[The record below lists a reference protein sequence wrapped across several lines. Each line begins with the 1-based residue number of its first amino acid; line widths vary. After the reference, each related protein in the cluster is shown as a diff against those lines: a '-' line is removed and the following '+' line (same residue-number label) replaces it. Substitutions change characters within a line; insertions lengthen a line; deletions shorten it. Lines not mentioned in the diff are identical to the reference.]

1 MFCTSCGAKLID
13 GMRFCVEC
21 GAEIIPMEPVDE
33 PTASEAKPDDP
44 KPQATVVEPP
54 AKEDVAKPE
63 PVANSSE
70 AARPLAARI
79 KQAIPTAESKP
90 VQAATAA
97 QAPAWQPAKP
107 QPLPNQPIAA
117 EQPVP
122 VRKSIPSA
130 EPISSAFSEQT
141 RTRPVESPVSGTRL
155 PVAQIVAALAIA
167 AMLACVFFIVL
178 PALSGNQGATGSMVA
193 SGDVASSSVTT
204 PTDGSG
210 APASTAAPA
219 ESGIQQQTTEGG
231 SVQQGGI
238 NMNEGVTFIEI
249 NYNQA
254 WIDSALLGLQGFSW
268 LFSWGMYLFLIATLG
283 ILIWVFFDS
292 ISKHK
297 DQQALVPR
305 ILSMVGL
312 FLIFPAFIFR
322 FTGNADGVH
331 TLVRMNGEP
340 GAPYYPGPINWNVNW
355 LVRGYGPM
363 IAIIALL
370 GVIIS
375 IVALV
380 VYASSVQRSRPSTEF
395 VQAFNSQINSLER
408 KVENVQNAQA
418 ATATRTPSA
427 SFASNASSN
436 ATIIDRK
443 PQAATIIDLPK
454 SGDTL
459 AVQSGAG
466 RGIVYDLPCEDVIA
480 GRDAGNF
487 IVVSDGKVSSRH
499 CKLVFGGA
507 GTWTVMD
514 MGSTNG
520 TYLNGQRING
530 QAPLADGDSIK
541 IGDTVLVFRQGR

>member
-21 GAEIIPMEPVDE
+21 GAEIIPMDPGAESDAIE
-33 PTASEAKPDDP
+33 TKPDDP
-44 KPQATVVEPP
+44 KPQATVIESP

-63 PVANSSE
+63 PEASPSV

-79 KQAIPTAESKP
+79 KQAIPMAESKP
-90 VQAATAA
+90 AQAATVA
-97 QAPAWQPAKP
+97 QTPAWQPAKP

-122 VRKSIPSA
+122 VRKPIPSA

-141 RTRPVESPVSGTRL
+141 RPRPVESPVSGTR
-155 PVAQIVAALAIA
+155 PPAAPIVAALAIA
-167 AMLACVFFIVL
+167 AVLACVFFIVL
-178 PALSGNQGATGSMVA
+178 PALSGNQGV
-193 SGDVASSSVTT
+193 
-204 PTDGSG
+204 
-210 APASTAAPA
+210 PASTANLA
-219 ESGIQQQTTEGG
+219 ETNVQQQSTEGS